1 MIQGILTIQISV
13 EFSFCLHIII
23 TSFLKLAIISLH
35 KVVTLLPLTFFSEEE
50 EKDRNEEC
58 SNEVVRLEINAEI

>member
-13 EFSFCLHIII
+13 EFSFFLHIII

-50 EKDRNEEC
+50 EKDRNEEY